1 MSVDSLSTP
10 IRNSSEFFSKSFDGS
25 TSDVRKSRSEP
36 YYKLKKASSMD
47 EEKPNKASTIDEEKP
62 QSPITGITRSP
73 FSGSIK
79 RRSIKRRPS
88 RKERPEEKN
97 YGNDTATYE
106 AIRVRV
112 LQEKAVVNAI
122 EALQE
127 RWRMIMFMYNDCQDL
142 NKDRLERRQMKLDIK
157 RQEELIL
164 IILMFLFLC
173 VPIAILF
180 VFISR

>member
-1 MSVDSLSTP
+1 MTIVHSL
-10 IRNSSEFFSKSFDGS
+10 
-25 TSDVRKSRSEP
+25 
-36 YYKLKKASSMD
+36 L
-47 EEKPNKASTIDEEKP
+47 
-62 QSPITGITRSP
+62 Q
-73 FSGSIK
+73 
-79 RRSIKRRPS
+79 RRPS

-142 NKDRLERRQMKLDIK
+142 NSGRLERRQMKLNVK

-164 IILMFLFLC
+164 IILMFLLMC
-173 VPIAILF
+173 VPIAISFLF
-180 VFISR
+180 ICR

>member
-1 MSVDSLSTP
+1 MPLTLAFRQLFLKSYTFNQL
-10 IRNSSEFFSKSFDGS
+10 IHIAYFFF
-25 TSDVRKSRSEP
+25 
-36 YYKLKKASSMD
+36 
-47 EEKPNKASTIDEEKP
+47 
-62 QSPITGITRSP
+62 Q
-73 FSGSIK
+73 
-79 RRSIKRRPS
+79 RRPS

-142 NKDRLERRQMKLDIK
+142 NKDRLLRRQNKLDIK

-164 IILMFLFLC
+164 IILMFLLFC
-173 VPIAILF
+173 VPIAISFLF
-180 VFISR
+180 ICR

>member
-1 MSVDSLSTP
+1 MYGPCIIASACYWLYP
-10 IRNSSEFFSKSFDGS
+10 LISSALNHAHDTLF
-25 TSDVRKSRSEP
+25 
-36 YYKLKKASSMD
+36 
-47 EEKPNKASTIDEEKP
+47 
-62 QSPITGITRSP
+62 Q
-73 FSGSIK
+73 
-79 RRSIKRRPS
+79 RRPS

-142 NKDRLERRQMKLDIK
+142 NKNRLDRRQIKLDIK

-164 IILMFLFLC
+164 IILMFLGFLC

-180 VFISR
+180 IFISR